1 MCRYS
6 GGNVHK
12 YKLADLQCKRCLHSC
27 SYVNSARRGHLQLLT
42 IFFIGLWPYNSQLLI
57 CSVKRHWM
65 LIFE

>member
-27 SYVNSARRGHLQLLT
+27 SYVNSARRGHLQRLT
-42 IFFIGLWPYNSQLLI
+42 IFLLVSGLINLNYS
-57 CSVKRHWM
+57 SVQ
-65 LIFE
+65 

>member
-12 YKLADLQCKRCLHSC
+12 YKLADLQRMRCLYSC

-42 IFFIGLWPYNSQLLI
+42 IFLLVSGLIILNYS
-57 CSVKRHWM
+57 SVQ
-65 LIFE
+65 

>member
-12 YKLADLQCKRCLHSC
+12 YKLADLQCMRCLYSC

-42 IFFIGLWPYNSQLLI
+42 IFLLI
-57 CSVKRHWM
+57 SGLINLNYSSVQ
-65 LIFE
+65 